1 MNVETLRTL
10 LLYIHILSA
19 ITSIGPFFILIPLVP
34 RLRTAGPEARQAYLN
49 TFRSAIRLVKH
60 MGHVLVVSGILL
72 IVVASWSWT
81 ESWLIATYIILTG
94 SLYFMARAFTPKLR
108 KFGEPD
114 ADKENLVRKLLRSV
128 WVYLLLLLVML
139 WLMVAKP
146 QLW

>member
-1 MNVETLRTL
+1 MLLINKI

-19 ITSIGPFFILIPLVP
+19 IASIGPFFVLISLV
-34 RLRTAGPEARQAYLN
+34 RRIRAAEISELGAYLT

-72 IVVASWSWT
+72 AYSVGYAWSTSWIVATLLIMASSIVF
-81 ESWLIATYIILTG
+81 L
-94 SLYFMARAFTPKLR
+94 ARAFSPKLR
-108 KFGEPD
+108 KF
-114 ADKENLVRKLLRSV
+114 ADPNQDKGLLVQQLTRSV
-128 WVYLLLLLVML
+128 WIYLILLLIML